1 MMVYKRRMGD
11 PYWAVGDNKA
21 RWRYD
26 RDTFIMGRLWRFRIM
41 EALRK
46 LPFDL
51 ETIGK
56 SMAVEDYIKSS
67 NRQMRYQI
75 EKQAKHGVLPFE
87 EKWMTNTKYGER
99 ELQEQYE
106 KEYLFWDVLKDA
118 GHETALYLVLRHCLG
133 YSCAEIA
140 AGLEVSYDR
149 VRYSTLK
156 ERRKW

>member
-1 MMVYKRRMGD
+1 MPYRRRMGD

-21 RWRYD
+21 RWRCD
-26 RDTFIMGRLWRFRIM
+26 HDNFIMGRLWGFRIM
-41 EALRK
+41 KALRK

-56 SMAVEDYIKSS
+56 SIVVDHTIQSF
-67 NRQMRYQI
+67 NRQERYQI
-75 EKQAKHGVLPFE
+75 EKQMKHGVLPFE
-87 EKWMTNTKYGER
+87 EKYMTNTKYAER
-99 ELQEQYE
+99 EIQEQYE

-118 GHETALYLVLRHCLG
+118 GHECALYLVLRHCLG

-140 AGLEVSYDR
+140 AGLETTYSR
-149 VRYSTLK
+149 VRYMTLK